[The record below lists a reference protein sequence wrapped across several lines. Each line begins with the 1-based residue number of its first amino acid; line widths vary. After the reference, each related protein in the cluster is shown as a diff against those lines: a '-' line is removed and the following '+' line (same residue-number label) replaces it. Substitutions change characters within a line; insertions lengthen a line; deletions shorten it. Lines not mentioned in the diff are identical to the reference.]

1 MPRFSHRQL
10 GVFLT
15 LASGVAFAVQPVAGQ
30 LALDGG
36 ASIAS
41 LLGWRYALA
50 AFVLGLLAR
59 KGLARMPLRTGLLA
73 FALGLG
79 LYAADAALFY
89 ASLERTSAPFA
100 TLLHYAHLVVVVGAA
115 ALLGRERLDA
125 RRVAALV
132 GVLLGV
138 VLVSGGGTPDALGIA
153 LALGSAAAYAAYILV
168 SDRLL
173 HSVDPMAFGALLTG
187 GAATAFLVF
196 GSVTGQVA
204 QLGGAAGAAAVVS
217 GALLGSV
224 FALSAFLAGIRI
236 LGPGTASLLVTIE
249 VPAGLAFAAVVLGE
263 ELSPARLGGAALVVG
278 AIALLQ
284 LRVQLPRTR
293 RLVQAAPAWIA
304 RTSSIVSASLA
315 GLSGR

>member
-1 MPRFSHRQL
+1 MPRLSHRQL
-10 GVFLT
+10 GVV
-15 LASGVAFAVQPVAGQ
+15 LALGSGVAFAVQPVVGQ

-41 LLGWRYALA
+41 VLGWRYALA
-50 AFVLGLLAR
+50 AIVLGVLAR
-59 KGLARMPLRTGLLA
+59 KGLARMRLRTALLA
-73 FALGLG
+73 FTLGLG
-79 LYAADAALFY
+79 LYAADSALFY

-173 HSVDPMAFGALLTG
+173 DDVDPMAFGALLTG
-187 GAATAFLVF
+187 GAATAFLLF
-196 GSVTGQVA
+196 GSVTGQLGE
-204 QLGGAAGAAAVVS
+204 LGGAAGAAAVVS

-249 VPAGLAFAAVVLGE
+249 VPAGLLFAALALGE
-263 ELSPARLGGAALVVG
+263 RLTQAQLVGAALVVA
-278 AIALLQ
+278 AIAILQ
-284 LRVQLPRTR
+284 LRLRLRLPS
-293 RLVQAAPAWIA
+293 QASPAWIA
-304 RTSSIVSASLA
+304 RTRSIVSASL
-315 GLSGR
+315 GTLSGR

>member
-1 MPRFSHRQL
+1 MRARSEYAF
-10 GVFLT
+10 VLT
-15 LASGVAFAVQPVAGQ
+15 SAYRGACPAFPTDSSASSSPSASGVAFAVQPVVGQ

-41 LLGWRYALA
+41 VLGWRYALA
-50 AFVLGLLAR
+50 AIVLGVLAR
-59 KGLARMPLRTGLLA
+59 KGLARMRLRTALLA
-73 FALGLG
+73 FTLGLG
-79 LYAADAALFY
+79 LYAADSALFY

-173 HSVDPMAFGALLTG
+173 ARRRPDGLR
-187 GAATAFLVF
+187 GAADGRRRDRVPRLR
-196 GSVTGQVA
+196 
-204 QLGGAAGAAAVVS
+204 LGD
-217 GALLGSV
+217 
-224 FALSAFLAGIRI
+224 R
-236 LGPGTASLLVTIE
+236 
-249 VPAGLAFAAVVLGE
+249 
-263 ELSPARLGGAALVVG
+263 PARPSSAE
-278 AIALLQ
+278 
-284 LRVQLPRTR
+284 LPE
-293 RLVQAAPAWIA
+293 PPP
-304 RTSSIVSASLA
+304 S
-315 GLSGR
+315 